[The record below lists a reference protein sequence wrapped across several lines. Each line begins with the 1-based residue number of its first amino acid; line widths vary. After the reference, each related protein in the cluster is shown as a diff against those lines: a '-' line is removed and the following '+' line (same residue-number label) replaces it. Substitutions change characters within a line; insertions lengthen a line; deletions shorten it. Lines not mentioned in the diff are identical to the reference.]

1 VAKLKTEIIG
11 IQAQT
16 SSNGRLNGGHGN
28 DVMVNND
35 SFTASGKGA
44 DAAQIYS
51 RVVERYAMFF
61 EHPEARLRFLNNTLA
76 KQADRQDRLQ
86 RRFGRFRILER
97 TRIYNWALE
106 ARCYSAILEEMR
118 SMASFLPKDHRN
130 LPQRVQAPFSARLS
144 LLLHETRHAFYGA
157 AVILLLMTIASLYT
171 LGEWSARGVNVYL
184 AKKYN
189 MPAEAAPAPSPTP
202 DPFNEILSKSEKVWL
217 SEKEGEYEKWSNS
230 CRIST
235 RYETGNRP
243 RSYYTIPRR
252 SELAGDQ
259 VSDKI
264 VGIVYHTPE
273 NYMYDF
279 VQSNSKAIQKG
290 SRGLIEHIREH
301 KKYNYVINRIGEI
314 YRIVRD
320 DHAAYHAGES
330 LWADAKNTYV
340 LLNESFL
347 GVCFE
352 SKYDGATSLEQILTK
367 AQIISGRLLTEV
379 LRSKYA
385 IDDANCT
392 THGLVAVDP
401 DKMTIARHHDWVH
414 FFPFEMMGLSNKYKV
429 RPPNMTDYGFTYDED
444 ILAKKLGHKLW
455 EGAST
460 AEEEFNRQAELA
472 RVSPDDLR
480 RKLRDRYISQR
491 NKTLGLHADQGDVNN
506 PRIDKKPY
514 PAGETTVSG
523 ADQSTSAAWKALIE
537 K

>member
-1 VAKLKTEIIG
+1 LKTEIIG
-11 IQAQT
+11 IQAQM
-16 SSNGRLNGGHGN
+16 SHNGRMNGGRGI

-35 SFTASGKGA
+35 PSTASGKGA

-51 RVVERYAMFF
+51 RVVEHYAMFF
-61 EHPEARLRFLNNTLA
+61 DHPEARLRFLNNTLA
-76 KQADRQDRLQ
+76 KQADRQGRLQ
-86 RRFGRFRILER
+86 RRFGRFHILER

-106 ARCYSAILEEMR
+106 ARCYSAILEEIR

-130 LPQRVQAPFSARLS
+130 LSQRVQAPFSARLS
-144 LLLHETRHAFYGA
+144 FLIHQTRHAFYGA
-157 AVILLLMTIASLYT
+157 AMILMLLMVASLYT
-171 LGEWSARGVNVYL
+171 FAAWSARGVNAYL

-189 MPAEAAPAPSPTP
+189 MPAVAAPAPSPSP
-202 DPFNEILSKSEKVWL
+202 DPFNELLSNEKVWL
-217 SEKEGEYEKWSNS
+217 SRTEGEYEKWSNGCS
-230 CRIST
+230 IST
-235 RYETGNRP
+235 KYETGNHP
-243 RSYYTIPRR
+243 RAYYKIPRGLE
-252 SELAGDQ
+252 SDGDQ
-259 VSDKI
+259 ESNTI

-273 NYMYDF
+273 SSMVDF
-279 VQSNSKAIQKG
+279 IPDNNKAIQKG
-290 SRGLIEHIREH
+290 SRGLLEYVRDN
-301 KKYNYVINRIGEI
+301 KKYNYMIDRIGGI

-320 DHAAYHAGES
+320 DHAAIHAGES

-379 LRSKYA
+379 LRSKYG

-401 DKMTIARHHDWVH
+401 EKMMIARHHDWVH

-460 AEEEFNRQAELA
+460 AEEEFNRRAELA
-472 RVSPDDLR
+472 RVSPDELR

-491 NKTLGLHADQGDVNN
+491 NKTLGLHAEQGDVNN
-506 PRIDKKPY
+506 PRLDKKPSTD
-514 PAGETTVSG
+514 GEATVSG